1 MNTASK
7 SLPPVQQI
15 LKQWDTGKRLRR
27 EQILK
32 AVIANG
38 HVRTKEEIENLFEG
52 AASLLLSRF
61 VAWLHLSYA
70 KKQSIALLLEA
81 IAVLIR
87 PMGRYSCSDAGNDGT
102 SHMCKLFT
110 RSNSLRLELIE
121 AGGVGT
127 LTDLL
132 CLDAA
137 PTHACTAAIHLLGNI
152 LKGGKEYCSI
162 LLDLDVFDAII
173 HALELQNDQAF
184 HEAACELLM
193 ALHQDPAAALELY
206 QHLLTLASMTA
217 SSRFLISIGN
227 LLNRLVK
234 EGIPADLATIHAGL
248 QLLGSSE
255 ISVAL
260 EGERLLLQ
268 AAEQPKLKQAVQ
280 SSLMTALRS
289 AKETAKRHEEAN
301 VLQCLAA
308 LRTSASPSSE
318 MEGKQLQELL
328 NLLVPCMGQA
338 DDISLQ
344 VAAQACLHAV
354 ANEQVWARLEKHLG
368 DRLTTRLKVW
378 HGLVFVGWPILHA
391 LMQEVPNALGLSQ
404 AVVLSELERQLLIR
418 LTCGPLQN
426 ANVDGE
432 ASGVDK
438 RSNLLG

>member
-87 PMGRYSCSDAGNDGT
+87 PMG
-102 SHMCKLFT
+102 
-110 RSNSLRLELIE
+110 SNSLRLELIE

-289 AKETAKRHEEAN
+289 AKETVREID
-301 VLQCLAA
+301 
-308 LRTSASPSSE
+308 SISE
-318 MEGKQLQELL
+318 
-328 NLLVPCMGQA
+328 
-338 DDISLQ
+338 
-344 VAAQACLHAV
+344 
-354 ANEQVWARLEKHLG
+354 
-368 DRLTTRLKVW
+368 T
-378 HGLVFVGWPILHA
+378 HA
-391 LMQEVPNALGLSQ
+391 LVYDFVCFAMSILVRTPIHWSMHICS
-404 AVVLSELERQLLIR
+404 V
-418 LTCGPLQN
+418 T
-426 ANVDGE
+426 
-432 ASGVDK
+432 
-438 RSNLLG
+438 NLRIF

>member
-87 PMGRYSCSDAGNDGT
+87 PMG
-102 SHMCKLFT
+102 
-110 RSNSLRLELIE
+110 SNSLRLELIE